1 MSLPEVTA
9 DFLRANPLPDPDHEG
24 DKQQRGRVL
33 VVAGSV
39 EVPGAA
45 LLAGLSVLR
54 AGAGILQIATCK
66 SVAPHLGMAM
76 PEAMVIGCAE
86 TSSGGIDPCSA
97 PRLAELASGC
107 DAILIGPGMMDD
119 DAVGKLSYELM
130 QRIDGPAFVLDA
142 AAFTCLR
149 KIAEVLRKQTG
160 RIVVTPHSGEMA
172 KFLDAERSEVEADP
186 LGGARRAAD
195 RLQAVVVMKGAS
207 THIVTPQGNA
217 WLCDHG
223 SIALATSGSGDTL
236 AGILA
241 GLLARG
247 ASPTLA
253 TQWAVYLHGEAG
265 RRLAKRNGTFG
276 LLAREIPGEIPDI
289 LRTPRLSVRKIT

>member
-9 DFLRANPLPDPDHEG
+9 EFLRARPLPDPDHEG

-33 VVAGSV
+33 VIAGSV

-54 AGAGILQIATCK
+54 AGAGVLQIATCR
-66 SVAPHLGMAM
+66 SVAPHLAMAM
-76 PEAMVIGCAE
+76 PEARVVGCDE
-86 TSSGGIDPCSA
+86 TRSGEIDPSNA
-97 PRLAELASGC
+97 RRLADLTSGC

-119 DAVGKLSYELM
+119 KVVGELASGLL
-130 QRIDGPAFVLDA
+130 QQIEGASFVLDA

-149 KIAEVLRKQTG
+149 KSAEVLHKHAG

-172 KFLDAERSEVEADP
+172 KFLDVERSEVDADP
-186 LGGARRAAD
+186 LRAA
-195 RLQAVVVMKGAS
+195 RLAASRLGAVVAMKGAS
-207 THIVTPQGNA
+207 THIVAPDGNA

-247 ASPTLA
+247 ATPALA
-253 TQWAVYLHGEAG
+253 TIWAVYLHGEAG
-265 RRLAKRNGTFG
+265 RRLAERHGTFG
-276 LLAREIPGEIPDI
+276 LLAREIPGEIPMI
-289 LRTPRLSVRKIT
+289 LQSLAKAP

>member
-9 DFLRANPLPDPDHEG
+9 DFLRANPLPAPEREG

-33 VVAGSV
+33 VIAGST

-54 AGAGILQIATCK
+54 AGAGILQIATCR
-66 SVAPHLGMAM
+66 SVAPHIGVAM
-76 PEAMVIGCAE
+76 PEAMVVGCAE
-86 TSSGGIDPCSA
+86 TTSGGIDPVNA
-97 PRLAELASGC
+97 TRLAELASGC
-107 DAILIGPGMMDD
+107 DAILIGPGMTDD
-119 DAVGKLSYELM
+119 DAVGKLSSKLM
-130 QRIDGPAFVLDA
+130 EQVDGPAFVLDA

-149 KIAEVLRKQTG
+149 KAAEVFRKHAG

-172 KFLDAERSEVEADP
+172 KFLDVDRSEIDADP
-186 LGGARRAAD
+186 LKAARKAAE
-195 RLQAVVVMKGAS
+195 RLQAVVAMKGAS
-207 THIVTPQGNA
+207 THIVATNGDA

-236 AGILA
+236 AGILV

-253 TQWAVYLHGEAG
+253 TLWAVFMHGEAG

-289 LRTPRLSVRKIT
+289 LRSLTY

>member
-1 MSLPEVTA
+1 MRLPEVTA
-9 DFLRANPLPDPDHEG
+9 DFLRANPLPAPAREG

-54 AGAGILQIATCK
+54 AGAGILQIATCR
-66 SVAPHLGMAM
+66 SVAPHLGIAM

-86 TSSGGIDPCSA
+86 TSSGEIHSSNA
-97 PRLAELASGC
+97 AHLAELASNC
-107 DAILIGPGMMDD
+107 DAVLIGPGMMDD
-119 DAVGKLSYELM
+119 CAVGELSSTLM
-130 QRIDGPAFVLDA
+130 EQVDGPAFVIDA
-142 AAFTCLR
+142 AAFTGLR
-149 KIAEVLRKQTG
+149 KTAEVLGKHAG

-172 KFLDAERSEVEADP
+172 TFLEVQRSVVEADP
-186 LGGARRAAD
+186 LKAARRAAN
-195 RLQAVVVMKGAS
+195 RLQTVVAMKGAS
-207 THIVTPQGNA
+207 THIVAPNGEA

-247 ASPTLA
+247 ALPVLA
-253 TQWAVYLHGEAG
+253 TQWAVYLHGDAG
-265 RRLAKRNGTFG
+265 RRLAQRNGTFG
-276 LLAREIPGEIPDI
+276 LLAREIPGEIPMI
-289 LRTPRLSVRKIT
+289 MQSLSTQRIGCE